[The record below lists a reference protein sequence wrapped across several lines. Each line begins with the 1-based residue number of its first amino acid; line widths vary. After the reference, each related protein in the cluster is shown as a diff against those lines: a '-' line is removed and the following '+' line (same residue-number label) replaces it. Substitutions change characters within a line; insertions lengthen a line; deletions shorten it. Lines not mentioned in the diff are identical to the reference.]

1 MRRFVRF
8 FISLVNNHNV
18 YHIITRRD
26 RKEEEVEEVE
36 EVAFI
41 HNFRHGKGR
50 GAERARR
57 VEAKLE
63 RRAMKTTERETERE
77 RHDSDS
83 SALHLKV

>member
-26 RKEEEVEEVE
+26 RKEEEVEEV
-36 EVAFI
+36 AFI

-57 VEAKLE
+57 AEAKLE